1 MAVERIHRYYK
12 NYIHTGKMDDKRANW
27 NHNFLKQN
35 QINQLQ
41 QQVPTYATF
50 SSLTLSFHSSNI
62 QIYG

>member
-41 QQVPTYATF
+41 QQVPTLR
-50 SSLTLSFHSSNI
+50 SRH
-62 QIYG
+62 